1 MAFGRNR
8 FRPIVKTD
16 KHEISWS
23 NLAQNAS
30 STISIVLVTG
40 VATPLADA
48 DTEVEIGNHVK
59 SIYFEFHFSPQVI
72 TNPKV
77 IHWEVLLRPQG
88 VVPASAT
95 PSLYYQNGRNLIIK
109 RGMEMLPANTGT
121 VFKRIFV
128 VRIPKKA
135 MRIAEGDSINFRYI
149 SSSAE
154 TINACGIAIYKEWK

>member
-1 MAFGRNR
+1 MG
-8 FRPIVKTD
+8 FRRRMSPTVKTD
-16 KHEISWS
+16 KHEITWS

-30 STISIVLVTG
+30 TTQSVIIATG
-40 VATPLADA
+40 VATPDADA
-48 DTEVEIGNHVK
+48 ANEIEIGNHVK

-77 IHWEVLLRPQG
+77 IHWELLMRPQG
-88 VVPASAT
+88 VAPTSQT
-95 PSLYYQNGRNLIIK
+95 PSLYYQSGRNLIIK

-128 VRIPKKA
+128 VRVPRKSQ
-135 MRIAEGDSINFRYI
+135 RVGEGDTMDFRYI
-149 SSSAE
+149 CSSTE